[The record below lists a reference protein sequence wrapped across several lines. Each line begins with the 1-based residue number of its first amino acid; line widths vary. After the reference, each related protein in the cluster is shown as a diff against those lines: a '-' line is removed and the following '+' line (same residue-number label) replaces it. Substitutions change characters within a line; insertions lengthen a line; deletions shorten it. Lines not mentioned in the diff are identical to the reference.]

1 MADRPA
7 FTLCIVKRYLNHFAT
22 PHRISILVFLMAAA
36 VETNGQDVYYA
47 AVQDMNIWYNPALK
61 TNKLAVLHANFRNVN
76 YQGFTAYNSKAATLE
91 LPLTTSEKK
100 QTDNIPFVNLA
111 IGINAD
117 NASNNALNVST
128 AMLSL
133 SYALP
138 LNDRNTY
145 LALGFQGNYT
155 FSKIAYSGSF
165 PGSFDQYGA
174 LGAAISSDPESSG
187 IQYNYFTAGV
197 GVALFQT
204 TEKKQWYIGGS
215 LRHFN
220 QPYTDYTSTTRLP
233 MNAGIQAGYAKAI
246 TTADAISSFGIFTW
260 QGGVRE
266 QLIGVRYTRNLDD
279 SSRYALSLGISYRV
293 GDALIPNL
301 TVKFGENQIAFYY
314 EFNIIG
320 SAASASYNRT
330 SFEFTYKLDL

>member
-1 MADRPA
+1 
-7 FTLCIVKRYLNHFAT
+7 LNQFST
-22 PHRISILVFLMAAA
+22 PYRSLVLVVLLAAA
-36 VETNGQDVYYA
+36 AETRGQDVYYA
-47 AVQDMNIWYNPALK
+47 AVQDMDIWYNPALK

-76 YQGFTAYNSKAATLE
+76 YEGFAAYNSKAATLE

-100 QTDNIPFVNLA
+100 VTDNVPFVNLA

-138 LNDRNTY
+138 LNNKNTY

-155 FSKIAYSGSF
+155 FSKVAYSGSF

-174 LGAAISSDPESSG
+174 LGAAISSDPLQSG
-187 IQYNYFTAGV
+187 YQYNYFTAGV

-204 TEKKQWYIGGS
+204 TPEKQWYIGGS

-220 QPYTDYTSTTRLP
+220 EPYTDWTYTARLP
-233 MNAGIQAGYAKAI
+233 MNASIQAGYAKSI
-246 TTADAISSFGIFTW
+246 TNVDAISTFGIFTW

-266 QLIGVRYTRNLDD
+266 QLIGLSYTRILDD
-279 SSRYALSLGISYRV
+279 SSRYSLAAGLSYRV

-301 TVKFGENQIAFYY
+301 ALKFGDNQIAFYY

-320 SAASASYNRT
+320 SAAAASYNRT
-330 SFEFTYKLDL
+330 TFEFSYKLDL

>member
-1 MADRPA
+1 MVYR
-7 FTLCIVKRYLNHFAT
+7 TTRYF
-22 PHRISILVFLMAAA
+22 ISVLFVFLVVSA
-36 VETNGQDVYYA
+36 EIKGQDVYYA

-76 YQGFTAYNSKAATLE
+76 YQGITAYNSKAATLE

-100 QTDNIPFVNLA
+100 TTDNIPFVNLA

-138 LNDRNTY
+138 LNNKNTY
-145 LALGFQGNYT
+145 LALGFQGAYT
-155 FSKIAYSGSF
+155 FSKIAYSGTF

-174 LGAAISSDPESSG
+174 FGAAASSDPNQSG
-187 IQYNYFTAGV
+187 VQYNYFDAGV

-204 TEKKQWYIGGS
+204 TAQKQWYIGGS

-220 QPYTDYTSTTRLP
+220 EPYTDWTYTTRLA

-246 TTADAISSFGIFTW
+246 TNVDAISSFGIFTW
-260 QGGVRE
+260 QSNVHE
-266 QLIGVRYTRNLDD
+266 QLIGLMYTRILDD
-279 SSRYALSLGISYRV
+279 SSRYALSAGLSYRV

-301 TVKFGENQIAFYY
+301 ALKFGDNQIAFYY

-320 SAASASYNRT
+320 SAAAASYNRT
-330 SFEFTYKLDL
+330 TFEFSYKLDL

>member
-1 MADRPA
+1 MDHFSISYRLSA
-7 FTLCIVKRYLNHFAT
+7 FIVLLTLVA
-22 PHRISILVFLMAAA
+22 
-36 VETNGQDVYYA
+36 ETKGQDPHYA
-47 AVQDMNIWYNPALK
+47 AVQDFNIWYNPALK

-76 YQGFTAYNSKAATLE
+76 YEGITAYNSKAATVE

-100 QTDNIPFVNLA
+100 QTDNIAFVNLA

-117 NASNNALNVST
+117 NASNNALDVST
-128 AMLSL
+128 AMMSL

-155 FSKIAYSGSF
+155 FSKIAYYGSL
-165 PGSFDQYGA
+165 PGQFDQYGA
-174 LGAAISSDPESSG
+174 FGAAISADPLQSG
-187 IQYNYFTAGV
+187 YQYNYFTAGA
-197 GVALFQT
+197 GVSLFQT
-204 TEKKQWYIGGS
+204 TAEKQWYIGGS

-220 QPYTDYTSTTRLP
+220 KPYTDWTYSARLP
-233 MNAGIQAGYAKAI
+233 MNASIQAGYAKAI
-246 TTADAISSFGIFTW
+246 RTDDAISTFGIFSW

-266 QLIGVRYTRNLDD
+266 QLIGALYTRNLDD
-279 SSRYALSLGISYRV
+279 SSQYSLSVGLSYRA

-301 TVKFGENQIAFYY
+301 ALKFGDNQIAFYY

-320 SAASASYNRT
+320 SAYAASYNRT
-330 SFEFTYKLDL
+330 SFEFSYSWICELSFF

>member
-1 MADRPA
+1 M
-7 FTLCIVKRYLNHFAT
+7 NHFSI
-22 PHRISILVFLMAAA
+22 PYRISILVVLLALAA
-36 VETNGQDVYYA
+36 ETKGQDVHYA

-76 YQGFTAYNSKAATLE
+76 YEGITAYNSKAATLE

-100 QTDNIPFVNLA
+100 ETDNIPFVNLA

-117 NASNNALNVST
+117 NASNNALDVST

-138 LNDRNTY
+138 LNNKNTY

-174 LGAAISSDPESSG
+174 LGAAISSDPLQSG
-187 IQYNYFTAGV
+187 YQYNYFTAGV

-204 TEKKQWYIGGS
+204 IAQKQWYIGGS

-220 QPYTDYTSTTRLP
+220 QPYTDWTYSARLP
-233 MNAGIQAGYAKAI
+233 MNASIQAGYAKAI
-246 TTADAISSFGIFTW
+246 TNADAISTFGIFTW

-266 QLIGVRYTRNLDD
+266 QLIGALYTRNLDD
-279 SSRYALSLGISYRV
+279 SSRYALSIGLSYRA

-301 TVKFGENQIAFYY
+301 ALKFGDNQIAFYY

-320 SAASASYNRT
+320 SAYSASYNRT

>member
-1 MADRPA
+1 M
-7 FTLCIVKRYLNHFAT
+7 NHFSI
-22 PHRISILVFLMAAA
+22 PYRISFLLVFLTAA
-36 VETNGQDVYYA
+36 NGIKAQDVYYA

-61 TNKLAVLHANFRNVN
+61 TNKLSVLHANFRSVN
-76 YQGFTAYNSKAATLE
+76 YQGFTAYTSKAATVE

-100 QTDNIPFVNLA
+100 ETDNIPFVNLA

-128 AMLSL
+128 AMMSL

-138 LNDRNTY
+138 LNNNNTY

-165 PGSFDQYGA
+165 PGSFDLYGA
-174 LGAAISSDPESSG
+174 LGAALSSDPVQSG
-187 IQYNYFTAGV
+187 YQYNYFTAGV
-197 GVALFQT
+197 GLVLFHSGLQ
-204 TEKKQWYIGGS
+204 KQWYIGGS

-220 QPYTDYTSTTRLP
+220 QPYTDWTYTVRLP

-246 TTADAISSFGIFTW
+246 TNVDAISSFGIFTW

-266 QLIGVRYTRNLDD
+266 QFIGALYTRILDD
-279 SSRYALSLGISYRV
+279 SSQYALSAGISYRA

-301 TVKFGENQIAFYY
+301 ALKFGDNQIAFYY

-320 SAASASYNRT
+320 SAYSASYNRT
-330 SFEFTYKLDL
+330 TFEFSYKLDL

>member
-1 MADRPA
+1 ML
-7 FTLCIVKRYLNHFAT
+7 TVSTVIK
-22 PHRISILVFLMAAA
+22 
-36 VETNGQDVYYA
+36 GQDVYYA

-61 TNKLAVLHANFRNVN
+61 TNKLAALHANFRSVN
-76 YQGFTAYNSKAATLE
+76 YQGITAYTSKAATLE

-100 QTDNIPFVNLA
+100 ETDNIPFVNLG

-117 NASNNALNVST
+117 NASNNALDVST

-138 LNDRNTY
+138 LNNNNTY

-155 FSKIAYSGSF
+155 FSKIAYYSSF

-174 LGAAISSDPESSG
+174 FGAAISSDPVQSG
-187 IQYNYFTAGV
+187 YQYNYFTSGV
-197 GVALFQT
+197 GLVLFQT
-204 TEKKQWYIGGS
+204 TLKKQWYIGGS

-220 QPYTDYTSTTRLP
+220 QPYTDWSSSARLP
-233 MNAGIQAGYAKAI
+233 MNAGIQAGYAKAV
-246 TTADAISSFGIFTW
+246 TNVDAISSFGIFTW

-266 QLIGVRYTRNLDD
+266 QLIGALYTRILDD
-279 SSRYALSLGISYRV
+279 SSQYALSLGLSYRA

-301 TVKFGENQIAFYY
+301 ALKFVGNQIAFYY

-320 SAASASYNRT
+320 SAAAASYNRT
-330 SFEFTYKLDL
+330 TFEFSYKLDL